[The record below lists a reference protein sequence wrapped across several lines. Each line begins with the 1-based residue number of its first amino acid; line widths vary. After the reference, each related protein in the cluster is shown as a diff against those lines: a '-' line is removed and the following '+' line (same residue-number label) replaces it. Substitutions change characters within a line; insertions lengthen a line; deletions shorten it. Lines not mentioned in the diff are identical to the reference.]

1 MLAEWREHRARKRD
15 KPRSWII
22 KDNALFAMAA
32 DMVSNKSQLATI
44 EDVSDNF
51 VRYEGSFVLD
61 IIREAS
67 EQPDEACPEP
77 IPRPLTS
84 AQKTRLKNAQEL
96 IEKKAAAMNI
106 PPEMLGRKRSLLAL
120 LYALQH
126 QHDEGGDAALKLPD
140 ELRGWRGPV
149 LLDELTRVLKP

>member
-1 MLAEWREHRARKRD
+1 M
-15 KPRSWII
+15 
-22 KDNALFAMAA
+22 FAMAA
-32 DMVSNKSQLATI
+32 EMVGNKSQLAAI

-61 IIREAS
+61 IIREAR
-67 EQPDEACPEP
+67 EQPDDGCPEP

-106 PPEMLGRKRSLLAL
+106 PPEILGRKRTLLAL
-120 LYALQH
+120 SYALQRR
-126 QHDEGGDAALKLPD
+126 HDEGGEAPLKLPD
-140 ELRGWRGPV
+140 ELRGWRGP
-149 LLDELTRVLKP
+149 LLLEELTAVLKP